1 MAGRRIDVE
10 ALIDGQ
16 KFGAF
21 PLRVLVLAL
30 LALIIEGYDI
40 QIMSFA
46 APSLLKAWHLQRAA
60 LAPVL
65 SASLA
70 GILFGAPLFGWIGD
84 RIGRKTCILIS
95 SVLYGLLSLC
105 LLLAHDLNTLV
116 VLRFLAGLGMGG
128 VIPNAIAV
136 AAELAPK
143 RMRAGMAGFIG
154 VGITVGGVAP
164 GLIVAQLPPGPVFR
178 QLFLLGGLAP
188 LVLAAIIA
196 LGLPESIAFLIQRGG
211 SKTRIA
217 SHANQIDPAL
227 GADAQDDFVLPPRPA
242 DEPVGYA
249 ALFTGGLKLVT
260 PLLWVMFAASL
271 LSLFMLTSWMPLL
284 LEASGFTARDAAATN
299 SLFQIGGAVSG
310 VVVLLLLGRL
320 GPRLPSA
327 MFVLALVSIA
337 IAARAPLS
345 NGALAFVIAICGFC
359 ITGIQ
364 CSLNGT
370 AGMAYPTSVRSR
382 GVGAA
387 LGVGRIG
394 AVVGPLVAGAMVASG
409 VTSAR
414 DLFLLPLLP
423 LAVATLASF
432 VVVRRLDL
440 RRAPGATA

>member
-30 LALIIEGYDI
+30 LALVIEGYDV
-40 QIMSFA
+40 QVMSFA
-46 APSLLKAWHLQRAA
+46 APSLLKTWHLQRAA
-60 LAPVL
+60 FAPVL

-70 GILFGAPLFGWIGD
+70 GIMFGAPLLGWVGD
-84 RIGRKTCILIS
+84 RVGRKTCILIS

-128 VIPNAIAV
+128 VVPNAIAL

-143 RMRAGMAGFIG
+143 RMRAGMAGFIA
-154 VGITVGGVAP
+154 VGITIGGIAP
-164 GLIVAQLPPGPVFR
+164 GLIVAQLPPGPVFTE
-178 QLFLLGGLAP
+178 LFLIGGLAP

-211 SKTRIA
+211 SKARI
-217 SHANQIDPAL
+217 SSLANQIDPAL
-227 GADAQDDFVLPPRPA
+227 GASPNDDFVLPQRPA
-242 DEPVGYA
+242 GEAVGYP
-249 ALFTGGLKLVT
+249 ALFAGKLNVIT

-284 LEASGFTARDAAATN
+284 LEASGFSAKAAAGTN

-310 VVVLLLLGRL
+310 LVVALLLGRL
-320 GPRLPSA
+320 GARLPFA
-327 MFVLALVSIA
+327 MFVLALITVA
-337 IAARAPLS
+337 VAARAPLTRQ
-345 NGALAFVIAICGFC
+345 GLEIAITVCGFC

-370 AGMAYPTSVRSR
+370 AGLAYPTPVRSR
-382 GVGAA
+382 GLGAA

-423 LAVATLASF
+423 LAVATVASF
-432 VVVRRLDL
+432 VVVRLLDL
-440 RRAPGATA
+440 RQAPGAVA

>member
-16 KFGAF
+16 RLGAF
-21 PLRVLVLAL
+21 PIRVLVLAL
-30 LALIIEGYDI
+30 LALIIEGYDV

-60 LAPVL
+60 FGPVL
-65 SASLA
+65 SAGLL
-70 GILFGAPLFGWIGD
+70 GILFGALIFGWIGD
-84 RIGRKTCILIS
+84 RVGRKPCIVIS
-95 SVLYGLLSLC
+95 SVLYGLFGLC

-116 VLRFLAGLGMGG
+116 GLRFLAGLGMGG
-128 VIPNAIAV
+128 VVPNAIAI

-154 VGITVGGVAP
+154 VGITIGGIVP
-164 GLIVAQLPPGPVFR
+164 GLVVAQLPPGPVFH
-178 QLFLLGGLAP
+178 QLFLIGGLAP

-196 LGLPESIAFLIQRGG
+196 LGLPESIAFLVQRGG
-211 SKTRIA
+211 SKARIA
-217 SHANQIDPAL
+217 GLANQIDPSLKAT
-227 GADAQDDFVLPPRPA
+227 ADDDFVLPQRPA
-242 DEPVGYA
+242 GERVGFA
-249 ALFTGGLKLVT
+249 ALFAGELGLVT
-260 PLLWVMFAASL
+260 PLLWLMFAASL

-299 SLFQIGGAVSG
+299 SLFQIGGAISG
-310 VVVLLLLGRL
+310 VVVGLLLGRL
-320 GPRLPSA
+320 GPRLPLA
-327 MFVLALVSIA
+327 MFVLALVTVA

-345 NGALAFVIAICGFC
+345 NEALAAVIAVAGFC
-359 ITGIQ
+359 VTGIQ

-370 AGMAYPTSVRSR
+370 AGLAYPTSVRSR
-382 GVGAA
+382 GLGAC

-409 VTSAR
+409 ISSAR

-423 LAVATLASF
+423 LAVATLAAF

-440 RRAPGATA
+440 KRAPGATA

>member
-1 MAGRRIDVE
+1 MAGRSIDVE
-10 ALIDGQ
+10 ALIDEQ
-16 KFGAF
+16 KFGGF
-21 PLRVLVLAL
+21 TLRVLVLAL
-30 LALIIEGYDI
+30 LALIIEGYDV

-70 GILFGAPLFGWIGD
+70 GILFGAPLLGWLGD
-84 RIGRKTCILIS
+84 RIGRKACILIS
-95 SVLYGLLSLC
+95 SLLYGLLSLC

-128 VIPNAIAV
+128 VVPNAIAL
-136 AAELAPK
+136 AAELAPG

-154 VGITVGGVAP
+154 VGITIGGIAP
-164 GLIVAQLPPGPVFR
+164 GLVVAQLPPGPVFQ
-178 QLFLLGGLAP
+178 QLFLIGGVAP
-188 LVLAAIIA
+188 LVLAGIIA

-211 SKTRIA
+211 SRARIA
-217 SHANQIDPAL
+217 SLANQIDSSLKA
-227 GADAQDDFVLPPRPA
+227 GADDDFVLPQRPSG
-242 DEPVGYA
+242 EQVGYG
-249 ALFTGGLKLVT
+249 ALFAGKLKLVT
-260 PLLWVMFAASL
+260 PLLWLMFAASL

-284 LEASGFTARDAAATN
+284 LEASGFSAKAAAGAN
-299 SLFQIGGAVSG
+299 SLFQLGGAVSG
-310 VVVLLLLGRL
+310 VVVAFLLGRF
-320 GPRLPSA
+320 GPRLPFA
-327 MFVLALVSIA
+327 MFMLALITVA
-337 IAARAPLS
+337 VAARAPLAS
-345 NGALAFVIAICGFC
+345 QGLEIAIAACGFC

-370 AGMAYPTSVRSR
+370 AGMAYPTPARSR

-394 AVVGPLVAGAMVASG
+394 AVVGPLIAGAMVASG

-432 VVVRRLDL
+432 VVVRLLDL
-440 RRAPGATA
+440 RKAPGATA